1 MSTFEYNIPIAAVL
15 DAYKKGLF
23 PMAETFSSNEI
34 YWIEPKN
41 RGVFFFDSIK
51 IPKSFKK
58 FLKSNVFDISI
69 DKRFVEVIDNCAKI
83 TDTRRDTWINS
94 TIKKL
99 YIELYD
105 KGYAHSVECYFN
117 KKLVGGLY
125 GIELGGI
132 FFGES
137 MFSFV
142 SNASKVALV
151 HLFERLKLGGFS
163 VLDTQFINTHL
174 KQFGA
179 VELPNKEF
187 KSIMEKNI
195 NKKTDFFC
203 ISPKGVLPNNLYP
216 LKNKII

>member
-1 MSTFEYNIPIAAVL
+1 LSTFEYNIPIASVI

-41 RGVFFFDSIK
+41 RGVFFFDQIK

-58 FLKSNVFDISI
+58 FLKTKVFDISV
-69 DKRFVEVIDNCAKI
+69 DSRFIEVIDSCAKI
-83 TDTRRDTWINS
+83 TNTRRDTWIND

-99 YIELYD
+99 YIELHY
-105 KGYAHSVECYFN
+105 KGYAHSIECYYN

-163 VLDTQFINTHL
+163 VLDTQFINAHL

-179 VELPNKEF
+179 IELPNKKF
-187 KSIMEKNI
+187 KSIIEKNI
-195 NKKTDFFC
+195 NKKADFFN
-203 ISPKGVLPNNLYP
+203 ISPEGVLPNSLYP

>member
-1 MSTFEYNIPIAAVL
+1 MSTFEYNIPIASVI

-41 RGVFFFDSIK
+41 RGVFFFDQIK

-58 FLKSNVFDISI
+58 FLKTEVFDISV
-69 DKRFVEVIDNCAKI
+69 DSRFIEVIDSCAKI
-83 TDTRRDTWINS
+83 TNTRRDTWIND

-99 YIELYD
+99 YIELHY
-105 KGYAHSVECYFN
+105 KGYAHSIECYYN

-163 VLDTQFINTHL
+163 VLDTQFINAHL

-179 VELPNKEF
+179 IELPNKKF
-187 KSIMEKNI
+187 KSIIEKNI
-195 NKKTDFFC
+195 NKKVDFFN
-203 ISPKGVLPNNLYP
+203 ISPRGVLPNSLYP